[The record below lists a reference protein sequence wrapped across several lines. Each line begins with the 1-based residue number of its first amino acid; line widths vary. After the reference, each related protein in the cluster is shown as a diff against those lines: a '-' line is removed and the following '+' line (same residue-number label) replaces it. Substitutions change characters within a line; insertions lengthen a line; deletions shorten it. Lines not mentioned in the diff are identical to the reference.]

1 MSSIRTSK
9 SERNKF
15 LIELD
20 LDLISI
26 GPGELINELNQFD
39 EFNILEWSQYPE
51 SAVGKIS
58 FLGEVISVLWEDFPN
73 KIDFYSTSENT
84 IKALEYELRKLVS

>member
-1 MSSIRTSK
+1 MSSIRTSQ

-26 GPGELINELNQFD
+26 GPGELINELSQFD

-51 SAVGKIS
+51 FAVGKIL
-58 FLGEVISVLWEDFPN
+58 FLGEAVSVLWEDFPN

>member
-1 MSSIRTSK
+1 MSSIRTSQI
-9 SERNKF
+9 EHNKF

-20 LDLISI
+20 LDLINIS
-26 GPGELINELNQFD
+26 PGVLINELSQFD

-51 SAVGKIS
+51 FAVGKIS
-58 FLGEVISVLWEDFPN
+58 FLGEAVSVLWEEFPN